1 MIFFHIFRIKS
12 KILVMLGLEIIEEK
26 LIEIRNKKVILDCD
40 VAHLYGIE
48 TKRVNE
54 AVKNNPE
61 KFPEGYVIYLDEEE
75 TDFLRSSNSIVEIGD
90 EPVEN
95 FDRFKNIKYSTVRPK
110 AFTDK
115 GLYMLATILKSPK
128 STQTTIAIIETYSK
142 LVQFS
147 KAIQSISENKNEK
160 TNKELMEKGGA
171 LLSEILVGDTQLD
184 ETETSIELNFALLKL
199 KHIVKRKK

>member
-1 MIFFHIFRIKS
+1 
-12 KILVMLGLEIIEEK
+12 MLDLAIIEEK
-26 LIEIRNKKVILDCD
+26 LLEIRNKKVLLDRD

-75 TDFLRSSNSIVEIGD
+75 TDFLRSKFSTLEIKS
-90 EPVEN
+90 EPVEK
-95 FDRFKNIKYSTVRPK
+95 FDRFQKLKHSTVRPK

-128 STQTTIAIIETYSK
+128 ATETTIAIIETYSK
-142 LVQFS
+142 LKQFS
-147 KAIQSISENKNEK
+147 KAIQSISVNQNENSKQD
-160 TNKELMEKGGA
+160 LMQKGND
-171 LLSEILVGDTQLD
+171 LLAEILEEEMPID
-184 ETETSIELNFALLKL
+184 ETETSIEFNFALLKL
-199 KHIVKRKK
+199 KHTVKRKK

>member
-1 MIFFHIFRIKS
+1 
-12 KILVMLGLEIIEEK
+12 MLDLAIIEEK
-26 LIEIRNKKVILDCD
+26 LLEIRNKKVLLDRD

-75 TDFLRSSNSIVEIGD
+75 TDFLRSKFSTLEIKS
-90 EPVEN
+90 EPVEF
-95 FDRFKNIKYSTVRPK
+95 FDRFQKLKHSTVRPK

-128 STQTTIAIIETYSK
+128 ATETTIAIIETYSK
-142 LVQFS
+142 LKQFS
-147 KAIQSISENKNEK
+147 KAIQSISVDQNENSKQDLMQKGNE
-160 TNKELMEKGGA
+160 
-171 LLSEILVGDTQLD
+171 LLAEILEDEMPID
-184 ETETSIELNFALLKL
+184 ETETSIEFNFALLKL
-199 KHIVKRKK
+199 KHTVKRKK

>member
-1 MIFFHIFRIKS
+1 
-12 KILVMLGLEIIEEK
+12 MLGLEIIEEK
-26 LIEIRNKKVILDCD
+26 LIEIRNKKVLLDFD
-40 VAHLYGIE
+40 EAHLYGIE

-75 TDFLRSSNSIVEIGD
+75 TDFLRFSNSIVEIGA
-90 EPVEN
+90 EPVEI
-95 FDRFKNIKYSTVRPK
+95 FDRFKNIKHSTVRPK

-142 LVQFS
+142 FRQFS

-160 TNKELMEKGGA
+160 TNNELIEKGRTI
-171 LLSEILVGDTQLD
+171 LSEILVGDTQFD

>member
-1 MIFFHIFRIKS
+1 
-12 KILVMLGLEIIEEK
+12 MLNLTIIEEK
-26 LIEIRNKKVILDCD
+26 LLEIRNKKVLLDRD

-75 TDFLRSSNSIVEIGD
+75 TDFLRSKNSFLETGN

-95 FDRFKNIKYSTVRPK
+95 FDRFQKLKHSTVRPK

-128 STQTTIAIIETYSK
+128 ATETTIAIIETNSK
-142 LVQFS
+142 LKQFS
-147 KAIQSISENKNEK
+147 KAIQSINVDQNENSKQD
-160 TNKELMEKGGA
+160 LMQKGND
-171 LLSEILVGDTQLD
+171 LLAEILEDEMPID
-184 ETETSIELNFALLKL
+184 ETETSIEFNFALLKL
-199 KHIVKRKK
+199 KHTVKRKK

>member
-1 MIFFHIFRIKS
+1 
-12 KILVMLGLEIIEEK
+12 MLGLEIIEEK
-26 LIEIRNKKVILDCD
+26 LIEIRNKKVLLDCD

-75 TDFLRSSNSIVEIGD
+75 TDFLRFSNSIVEIGA
-90 EPVEN
+90 EPVEI
-95 FDRFKNIKYSTVRPK
+95 FDRFKQIKHSTVRPK
-110 AFTDK
+110 AFTDN

-142 LVQFS
+142 FRQFS

-160 TNKELMEKGGA
+160 TNNELIEKGRTI
-171 LLSEILVGDTQLD
+171 LSEILVGDTQFD

>member
-1 MIFFHIFRIKS
+1 
-12 KILVMLGLEIIEEK
+12 MLDLAIIEEK
-26 LIEIRNKKVILDCD
+26 LLEIRNKKVLLDRD

-75 TDFLRSSNSIVEIGD
+75 TDFLRSKISTLEIKS
-90 EPVEN
+90 EPVEI
-95 FDRFKNIKYSTVRPK
+95 FDRFQKLKHSTVRPK

-128 STQTTIAIIETYSK
+128 ATETTIAIIETYSK
-142 LVQFS
+142 LKQFS
-147 KAIQSISENKNEK
+147 KAIQSISVDQNENSKQDLMQKGNE
-160 TNKELMEKGGA
+160 
-171 LLSEILVGDTQLD
+171 LLAEILEDEMPID
-184 ETETSIELNFALLKL
+184 ETETSIEFNFALLKL
-199 KHIVKRKK
+199 KHTVKRKK

>member
-1 MIFFHIFRIKS
+1 
-12 KILVMLGLEIIEEK
+12 MLGLEIIEEK
-26 LIEIRNKKVILDCD
+26 LIEIRNKKVLLDFD

-95 FDRFKNIKYSTVRPK
+95 FDRFKNIKHSTVRPK

-160 TNKELMEKGGA
+160 TNNELIEKGRTI
-171 LLSEILVGDTQLD
+171 LSEILVGDTQFD

>member
-1 MIFFHIFRIKS
+1 
-12 KILVMLGLEIIEEK
+12 MLGLEIIEEK

-54 AVKNNPE
+54 AVKNNLE
-61 KFPEGYVIYLDEEE
+61 KFPKGYVIYLDEEE
-75 TDFLRSSNSIVEIGD
+75 TDFLRFSNSIVEIGD

-95 FDRFKNIKYSTVRPK
+95 FDRFKNIKHSTVRPK

>member
-1 MIFFHIFRIKS
+1 
-12 KILVMLGLEIIEEK
+12 MLGLEIIEEK

-61 KFPEGYVIYLDEEE
+61 KFPDGYVIYLDEEE

-95 FDRFKNIKYSTVRPK
+95 FDRFKNIKHSTVRPK

-160 TNKELMEKGGA
+160 TNKELIEKGRTI
-171 LLSEILVGDTQLD
+171 LSEILVGDTQFD

>member
-1 MIFFHIFRIKS
+1 
-12 KILVMLGLEIIEEK
+12 MLNLEIIEDK
-26 LIEIRNKKVILDCD
+26 LLEIRNKKVLLDRD

-75 TDFLRSSNSIVEIGD
+75 TDFLRSKISTLEIRN
-90 EPVEN
+90 EPVEI
-95 FDRFKNIKYSTVRPK
+95 FDRFHKLKHSTVRPK

-128 STQTTIAIIETYSK
+128 ATETTIAIIETYSK
-142 LVQFS
+142 LKQFS
-147 KAIQSISENKNEK
+147 KAIQSISVNQNENSKQD
-160 TNKELMEKGGA
+160 LMQKGND
-171 LLSEILVGDTQLD
+171 LLAEILENEMPID
-184 ETETSIELNFALLKL
+184 ETETSIEFNFALMKL
-199 KHIVKRKK
+199 KHTVKRKK